1 MLTQAHA
8 HKAAFCTQFLA
19 LLLFLSGT
27 LLSHSADFVVSN
39 MTQLASSMGSLKPGD
54 SLVLATGKWANVD
67 LLFKG
72 KGTPAAPIY
81 LRAQV
86 LGKVFLT
93 GSSRL
98 RISGRYLVVDGL
110 VFSGGTQ
117 TDDHLIAFR
126 ESSTILATNCRV
138 SNCVITNYPPA
149 IAGQDTKW
157 VSLFGYS
164 NRVDHCYFA
173 GKTNPGTL
181 LVVWLPDNAPQTPN
195 YHLID
200 HNRFG
205 PRPPLGENGAE
216 TIRVGDSSR
225 SFNIS
230 HTIVEANLFQD
241 CNGEVEII
249 SNKSCENVYRGNTF
263 IDCEGALTLRHGNRC
278 TVEGNFFF
286 GHNKPNTGGV
296 RIIGEDH
303 KVFNNYFADLSGT
316 GTRSALTFML
326 ALTNSPLNGYFQVK
340 RAVVAFNTFVNCAAS
355 LRIGVATTYDETG
368 EV

>member
-1 MLTQAHA
+1 
-8 HKAAFCTQFLA
+8 
-19 LLLFLSGT
+19 
-27 LLSHSADFVVSN
+27 
-39 MTQLASSMGSLKPGD
+39 
-54 SLVLATGKWANVD
+54 
-67 LLFKG
+67 
-72 KGTPAAPIY
+72 
-81 LRAQV
+81 
-86 LGKVFLT
+86 
-93 GSSRL
+93 
-98 RISGRYLVVDGL
+98 VVDGL

-117 TDDHLIAFR
+117 TEDHLIAFR

-157 VSLFGYS
+157 VSLFGLS

-205 PRPPLGENGAE
+205 PRPPLGKNGAE

-230 HTIVEANLFQD
+230 HTIVEANLFQE

-263 IDCEGALTLRHGNRC
+263 LDCEGALTLRHGNRC

-286 GHNKPNTGGV
+286 GHNKPHTGGV

-355 LRIGVATTYDETG
+355 LRIGLATTYDETG
-368 EV
+368 EVTSMPPTDCVIANNVVLSRRDDLVDQRVVPPNMLWEGNIMYGNNLGITTNNGIQWIDPKLGLATNGFWRPAATSPVKGAARGSYSYVTNDIDGQLRPVHQRCWL